1 MTGPFLWGCVTCNVC
16 TNLLRLPTIPAKIF
30 RSIVVTDSDTVVC
43 GSNML
48 LRLAKYTVDMTRTMA
63 RLGILFRQLTN
74 MDTISSPSS
83 DQQPHNTNIHWI
95 PASQGIALFSHRF
108 KSLRSFFSSYFFFL
122 LCSMVLLIQYWHC
135 VLHKYDLLLYLW
147 PSTVFKWCLAS
158 SFVRRH

>member
-1 MTGPFLWGCVTCNVC
+1 M
-16 TNLLRLPTIPAKIF
+16 
-30 RSIVVTDSDTVVC
+30 VTDSDTVVC

-63 RLGILFRQLTN
+63 RRGILFRQLTN

-122 LCSMVLLIQYWHC
+122 MLCSEVWYYWYNIGIVYCTSMTSFCIYDQALYSNDVLLPP
-135 VLHKYDLLLYLW
+135 LLDDI
-147 PSTVFKWCLAS
+147 
-158 SFVRRH
+158 RHRYRYRHWYTGNGGTAHEHRTAVVPCQ